1 MEAGYCKFC
10 GQAYMVDADPEATEE
25 ELNELATAKCGCE
38 GATYYAWKKST
49 LEVFAQDLEVVFGKE
64 NKEMKDL
71 FADAGKMIMN
81 GKMKALTIKQSD
93 ENSSADMPRIVEWLD
108 ANVPSWL
115 GWAKEIFKFYM
126 L

>member
-10 GQAYMVDADPEATEE
+10 GQAYMVEADQDATTE
-25 ELNELATAKCGCE
+25 ELNELATDKCGCD
-38 GATYYAWKKST
+38 ASARYAWKKST

-93 ENSSADMPRIVEWLD
+93 EKTLNLKMKKKGLCITVTEKSQMENISY
-108 ANVPSWL
+108 
-115 GWAKEIFKFYM
+115 G
-126 L
+126 